1 MRARRF
7 CWWKT
12 SGNGV
17 VPLNSEAEFRAVFR
31 IDVRGKARFWTKGVS
46 FSLKGVRRPDAG
58 KGKLTPH
65 IRPISAR
72 STVAA
77 QRLTQDHARSF
88 CTMKTGTARVSLRLG
103 RPQLGS
109 PPDAGFEASPGKT
122 ESNEK
127 KNECVFIGS

>member
-1 MRARRF
+1 MFRPGA
-7 CWWKT
+7 KA
-12 SGNGV
+12 SGQENRISF
-17 VPLNSEAEFRAVFR
+17 PLE
-31 IDVRGKARFWTKGVS
+31 
-46 FSLKGVRRPDAG
+46 GVRRPDAG

-88 CTMKTGTARVSLRLG
+88 CTMKTGTARVFLRLG

-109 PPDAGFEASPGKT
+109 PLDAGFEASPGKT